1 MREWNEQCVA
11 LAEGKHMKIIEM
23 RNGFPGLQHTDH
35 AIGFFVEIDALSDAI
50 FAAKDSIINVAGQ
63 HNDRRTVS
71 ILLGR
76 PGASVLKRYVEHAEE
91 LGKGCT
97 RELVC
102 GVLRRDRRSQCEIA

>member
-76 PGASVLKRYVEHAEE
+76 PRAAVLKRSVEHPEQ
-91 LGKGCT
+91 
-97 RELVC
+97 
-102 GVLRRDRRSQCEIA
+102 LRKARPHDLTLRFSPRHP